1 MQPHIL
7 FQPKAH
13 ELHLL
18 DQRLLPGR
26 EEWFICRNIADIVYA
41 LKGMV
46 VRGAPAIGVTAAY
59 GCCLAA
65 AHADPN
71 DPDWPHGLE
80 RELDVLAQAR
90 PTAVNLAWAVNLMR
104 QTWRTYP
111 DLPLEELRRAWIEQA
126 MALHRQDE
134 ADNRAMG
141 AHGAALLK
149 DGDSVMTHCN
159 AGALA
164 TGAYGTA
171 LGVIRAA
178 VEAGKR
184 IQVLANETRPFL
196 QGARLTAY
204 ELARDGIPV
213 TVCCDNAV
221 GLLMAKGMVQAV
233 VVGADRVAANGDA
246 ANKIGTYTVAVLAK
260 RHNVPFYVVVP
271 FSTIDFATPTGAEIP
286 IEERTPREVTHIQDR
301 MITPQ
306 GVPALNFAFDV
317 TPAELITAI
326 ITEKGV
332 FEPSRLPVDYMDAFV
347 TQNP

>member
-7 FQPKAH
+7 FKPEAN

-26 EEWFICRNIADIVYA
+26 EEWFICRDMTDIIYA
-41 LKGMV
+41 LKDMV

-65 AHADPN
+65 ADADPN
-71 DPDWPHGLE
+71 DQDWPSGLE
-80 RELDVLAQAR
+80 RELEALAQAR
-90 PTAVNLAWAVNLMR
+90 PTAVNLFWAVNLMR
-104 QTWRTYP
+104 QTWRTRP
-111 DLPLEELRRAWIEQA
+111 GLALEELRRAWIEQA

-178 VEAGKR
+178 VESGKR
-184 IQVLANETRPFL
+184 IHVLANETRPFL

-204 ELARDGIPV
+204 ELSQDGIPV

-260 RHNVPFYVVVP
+260 RHNVPFYVAAP
-271 FSTIDFATPTGAEIP
+271 FSTIDFATPTGADIP

-306 GVPALNFAFDV
+306 GVPVLNFAFDV

-332 FEPSRLPVDYMDAFV
+332 FEPGGLTLARGPHGSTRH
-347 TQNP
+347 